1 MFARL
6 ALISIAFLLTTLS
19 AYAIETDLLSDPQIV
34 KAFKE
39 DGIEI
44 VKIEKILTDVNISK
58 NKKGYTVI
66 MAKARMPKVANL
78 GNNRLKHAYNPWTSF
93 GLCVYARNSK
103 NDLHILFVILT
114 NKKKLDAI
122 LYEGD
127 LTVSLETKV
136 DLVVDSAKNYQSMV
150 NFPDRAIFALSSEGC
165 DEHRY
170 FAFWETEYSLLI
182 DEIGDF
188 D

>member
-1 MFARL
+1 
-6 ALISIAFLLTTLS
+6 LS

-58 NKKGYTVI
+58 NKRGYTVI
-66 MAKARMPKVANL
+66 MTKARMPKVENL
-78 GNNRLKHAYNPWTSF
+78 GNKKLKNAYNPWTSYGF
-93 GLCVYARNSK
+93 CVYARSRE
-103 NDLHILFVILT
+103 NDLHMLFVILT

-136 DLVVDSAKNYQSMV
+136 DLAVDSVMNNPLAEQS
-150 NFPDRAIFALSSEGC
+150 DKEAIVFALSSEGC
-165 DEHRY
+165 DTNRY
-170 FAFWETEYSLLI
+170 FYGGYSRYTMVLP
-182 DEIGDF
+182 EGHDF